1 MRFISCF
8 RWQGYFQ
15 KSLVAFAFGRNLSQ
29 FLQSRTWPQLCICLL
44 LLMFCFLPDPGLYF
58 HLSQKRETA
67 GRLWFRGLQFTQT
80 GCYDCC
86 MRCLGGV
93 PYCSLVATLLC
104 FSGIALFCGCGHQ
117 ALTETERLIET
128 YFARNLQDYI
138 TLAYIILYFQYVI
151 YGLAS
156 FFFLYCIV
164 LLAEGFYTTSA
175 AKQSFGEF
183 RSTMCGRCLSSS
195 FIVMTYV
202 LAVLWLLVFAFSA
215 LPVYFFYNMDAT
227 CHTIDVLTETPAS
240 INQLCVDARQYGLLP
255 WNAVPGKACGITL
268 STVCKTREY
277 RMTYNLYI
285 AAFTGAG
292 ITLLALLTY
301 TVSTT
306 YNFAVLRYLGR
317 KGIGARC

>member
-1 MRFISCF
+1 M
-8 RWQGYFQ
+8 
-15 KSLVAFAFGRNLSQ
+15 
-29 FLQSRTWPQLCICLL
+29 
-44 LLMFCFLPDPGLYF
+44 
-58 HLSQKRETA
+58 
-67 GRLWFRGLQFTQT
+67 

-138 TLAYIILYFQYVI
+138 TLAFIIQYFQYVI

-164 LLAEGFYTTSA
+164 LLAEGFYTTSVA
-175 AKQSFGEF
+175 RQTFGEF

-195 FIVMTYV
+195 VRGPRVGQFIVVTYL
-202 LAVLWLLVFAFSA
+202 LAVLWLLVFALSA

-227 CHTIDVLTETPAS
+227 CHTIDVLTETPA
-240 INQLCVDARQYGLLP
+240 RLLP
-255 WNAVPGKACGITL
+255 WNAVPGKACGMTL
-268 STVCKTREY
+268 TTVCKTREV
-277 RMTYNLYI
+277 N
-285 AAFTGAG
+285 AW
-292 ITLLALLTY
+292 
-301 TVSTT
+301 
-306 YNFAVLRYLGR
+306 
-317 KGIGARC
+317 K

>member
-1 MRFISCF
+1 SGWRLRRGGGATSD
-8 RWQGYFQ
+8 
-15 KSLVAFAFGRNLSQ
+15 SLATSPGDQQQANK
-29 FLQSRTWPQLCICLL
+29 CDYI
-44 LLMFCFLPDPGLYF
+44 LPDM
-58 HLSQKRETA
+58 
-67 GRLWFRGLQFTQT
+67 

-117 ALTETERLIET
+117 ALTETERLIEA

-138 TLAYIILYFQYVI
+138 TLAYIIQYFQYVI

-175 AKQSFGEF
+175 TRQSLGDF
-183 RSTMCGRCLSSS
+183 RSTMCGRCLSST
-195 FIVMTYV
+195 FIVVTYM

-227 CHTIDVLTETPAS
+227 CHTIEVLTETPAS
-240 INQLCVDARQYGLLP
+240 LLP
-255 WNAVPGKACGITL
+255 WNAVPGKVCGTTL
-268 STVCKTREY
+268 SNICKTREY
-277 RMTYNLYI
+277 LMTYELYV
-285 AAFTGAG
+285 AAFGGAG

-301 TVSTT
+301 IVSTT

-317 KGIGARC
+317 KGIGPARC

>member
-1 MRFISCF
+1 ADIVSMWCG
-8 RWQGYFQ
+8 W
-15 KSLVAFAFGRNLSQ
+15 VA
-29 FLQSRTWPQLCICLL
+29 
-44 LLMFCFLPDPGLYF
+44 
-58 HLSQKRETA
+58 
-67 GRLWFRGLQFTQT
+67 

-138 TLAYIILYFQYVI
+138 ALVYIIQYFQYVI

-164 LLAEGFYTTSA
+164 LLAEGFYTSSA
-175 AKQSFGEF
+175 ARQTFGEF

-202 LAVLWLLVFAFSA
+202 LAALWMLVFALSA
-215 LPVYFFYNMDAT
+215 LPVYFLHNMTST
-227 CHTIDVLTETPAS
+227 CRTIDVLTETPAS

-255 WNAVPGKACGITL
+255 WNAVPGKACGMTL
-268 STVCKTREY
+268 SAVCKTREY
-277 RMTYNLYI
+277 QITYNLYV
-285 AAFTGAG
+285 AAFAGAG
-292 ITLLALLTY
+292 ITVLALLTY

>member
-1 MRFISCF
+1 M
-8 RWQGYFQ
+8 
-15 KSLVAFAFGRNLSQ
+15 
-29 FLQSRTWPQLCICLL
+29 
-44 LLMFCFLPDPGLYF
+44 
-58 HLSQKRETA
+58 
-67 GRLWFRGLQFTQT
+67 

-117 ALTETERLIET
+117 ALTETERLVAQ
-128 YFARNLQDYI
+128 YFARNPQDYD
-138 TLAYIILYFQYVI
+138 TFAYFILYFQYVI

-175 AKQSFGEF
+175 AKQTFGET

-195 FIVMTYV
+195 FIVLTYA
-202 LAVLWLLVFAFSA
+202 LAVLWLLVFVSSA
-215 LPVYFFYNMDAT
+215 LPVYYFYNMAST

-255 WNAVPGKACGITL
+255 WNAVPGKACGMTL
-268 STVCKTREY
+268 LTVCKTEEY
-277 RMTYNLYI
+277 QMAYNLYI
-285 AAFTGAG
+285 AAFVGAG

-317 KGIGARC
+317 KGMGARC

>member
-1 MRFISCF
+1 MGF
-8 RWQGYFQ
+8 
-15 KSLVAFAFGRNLSQ
+15 
-29 FLQSRTWPQLCICLL
+29 
-44 LLMFCFLPDPGLYF
+44 
-58 HLSQKRETA
+58 
-67 GRLWFRGLQFTQT
+67 
-80 GCYDCC
+80 YDCC

-128 YFARNLQDYI
+128 YFARNIQDYI
-138 TLAYIILYFQYVI
+138 TLAYIIQYFQYVI

-175 AKQSFGEF
+175 AKQTFGEF

-255 WNAVPGKACGITL
+255 WNAVPGKACGMTL
-268 STVCKTREY
+268 SNVCKTREY
-277 RMTYNLYI
+277 RMTYDLYI
-285 AAFTGAG
+285 AAFAGAG
-292 ITLLALLTY
+292 ITLLALVHCCLHL
-301 TVSTT
+301 
-306 YNFAVLRYLGR
+306 AVYQVYLKMLRHKVKEERRSYDLYRRMQRDRG
-317 KGIGARC
+317 GILCSPYPANTFDIS

>member
-1 MRFISCF
+1 M
-8 RWQGYFQ
+8 
-15 KSLVAFAFGRNLSQ
+15 
-29 FLQSRTWPQLCICLL
+29 
-44 LLMFCFLPDPGLYF
+44 
-58 HLSQKRETA
+58 
-67 GRLWFRGLQFTQT
+67 

-93 PYCSLVATLLC
+93 PYLSLVATLLC

-138 TLAYIILYFQYVI
+138 TLAYIIQYFQYVI

-175 AKQSFGEF
+175 AKQTFGEF

-255 WNAVPGKACGITL
+255 WNAVPGKACGMTL

-277 RMTYNLYI
+277 RMTYDLYI
-285 AAFTGAG
+285 AAFAGAG
-292 ITLLALLTY
+292 ITLLALVHCSLHL
-301 TVSTT
+301 
-306 YNFAVLRYLGR
+306 AVNQMYQRKLRHRAREESGGYDLCGR
-317 KGIGARC
+317 MQRDGGGMLCSPYPANTSDIS

>member
-1 MRFISCF
+1 M
-8 RWQGYFQ
+8 
-15 KSLVAFAFGRNLSQ
+15 
-29 FLQSRTWPQLCICLL
+29 
-44 LLMFCFLPDPGLYF
+44 
-58 HLSQKRETA
+58 
-67 GRLWFRGLQFTQT
+67 

-117 ALTETERLIET
+117 ALTESERLIET
-128 YFARNLQDYI
+128 YFARNMQDYI
-138 TLAYIILYFQYVI
+138 TLAYIIQYFQYFI

-175 AKQSFGEF
+175 ARQTFGEF

-255 WNAVPGKACGITL
+255 WNAVPGKACGMTL
-268 STVCKTREY
+268 SNVCKTREY
-277 RMTYNLYI
+277 QMTYDLYI
-285 AAFTGAG
+285 AAFAGAG
-292 ITLLALLTY
+292 ITLLALVHFSLHL
-301 TVSTT
+301 
-306 YNFAVLRYLGR
+306 AVNQVYHRKLRHGEREERRGEAMICTGGFSGTEGGTLFSPYPANTSD
-317 KGIGARC
+317 IS